1 MKYLLQ
7 LLLLLAT
14 GLACAETSVW
24 EVTGKNQRLYIGG
37 TIHVL
42 SQRDYPLPDAYDR
55 AYASSEHLVFETDLN
70 QIKASGFLV
79 RLRQSLIY
87 EDGNSLK
94 DTLQPATYRELE
106 RYCEQSGIPITML
119 LPLKPPLA
127 SLMLTVMELKKIGI
141 DNTGVDQYFN
151 LQAQRDGKKISQLE
165 TIEEQLQFL
174 ANMAKG
180 HEDEF
185 ILSTLEENRQLAEL
199 MQSMLS
205 AWRTG
210 DINLLEEQFIKPM
223 QQNFPSVYE
232 QLLVSRNHNWLPLI
246 EQYLST
252 PEVEF
257 ILVGAL
263 HLVGNDGLIQQLEN
277 SGYRVKQW

>member
-7 LLLLLAT
+7 LSLLLAT

-42 SQRDYPLPDAYDR
+42 SQRDYPLPEAYGQ
-55 AYASSEHLVFETDLN
+55 AYASSEHLVFETDLD
-70 QIKASGFLV
+70 QIKTSDFLV
-79 RLRQSLIY
+79 RLRQSLTY

-94 DTLQPATYRELE
+94 NTLQPATYREPE
-106 RYCEQSGIPITML
+106 RYCEQSGIPIMML

-127 SLMLTVMELKKIGI
+127 SLMLTVMELKRIGI
-141 DNTGVDQYFN
+141 DNTGVDHHFN
-151 LQAQRDGKKISQLE
+151 LQAQRDGKKTSQLE
-165 TIEEQLQFL
+165 TIDEQLQFL
-174 ANMAKG
+174 TNMASG
-180 HEDEF
+180 HEDEL

-199 MQSMLS
+199 MQSMLG

-210 DINLLEEQFIKPM
+210 NVTLLEEQFIKPM
-223 QQNFPSVYE
+223 QQSFPSVHE
-232 QLLVSRNHNWLPLI
+232 QLLVRRNHNWLPLI
-246 EQYLST
+246 EQYLATS
-252 PEVEF
+252 EVEF

-263 HLVGNDGLIQQLEN
+263 HLVGSDGLIQQLEKA
-277 SGYRVKQW
+277 GYRVKQW